1 MYIPTF
7 PALESVRIGSN
18 RVMCYLFTI
27 CSVSLVKMIG
37 HLMAGRIPSLVW
49 EIQIVCN
56 SCQLCGYVCCSCSW
70 RLFNWIPDRWSAI
83 GTRSKF
89 LFISY
94 GLEDLFI
101 CHWIHNSR
109 INRIKFKQSLTE
121 ISHTKAHT
129 ICSSTSLKQVGL
141 RC

>member
-1 MYIPTF
+1 VGMFVVHVPGG
-7 PALESVRIGSN
+7 LLIG
-18 RVMCYLFTI
+18 F
-27 CSVSLVKMIG
+27 
-37 HLMAGRIPSLVW
+37 
-49 EIQIVCN
+49 
-56 SCQLCGYVCCSCSW
+56 
-70 RLFNWIPDRWSAI
+70 PDRWSAI
-83 GTRSKF
+83 GSRSKC

-129 ICSSTSLKQVGL
+129 ICSSISLKKVGL
-141 RC
+141 RCWDLRPIKQLQIHLLSSHNY